1 MKERRDVTLLESKYL
16 RIWHTFDSF
25 GFSLILNIDYWNLI
39 LRIGTIV
46 FCIGR

>member
-1 MKERRDVTLLESKYL
+1 MKERRDVILYDSKYL
-16 RIWHTFDSF
+16 RVFHTFDSF
-25 GFSLILNIDYWNLI
+25 GFSMILNIDYWNLI

>member
-1 MKERRDVTLLESKYL
+1 MRERRDVILYDSKYL
-16 RIWHTFDSF
+16 RVFNTFDSF
-25 GFSLILNIDYWNLI
+25 GFSLILNIDYWNLV